1 MTGFLLLAFI
11 FLAAG
16 VVSGPL
22 ASRFGLGSV
31 LEALGNPAFAEKSRA
46 VMSEWEKQLRGRFHA
61 QIPSNDA

>member
-1 MTGFLLLAFI
+1 VTGSLLLAFT
-11 FLAAG
+11 FFAAG

-22 ASRFGLGSV
+22 AYRSGLGSA

-46 VMSEWEKQLRGRFHA
+46 LMREWEKQLRGRFHA